1 MGFAERKNSIV
12 MKKTYQTAELQIVRV
27 AGNDIVTTSVTTHNE
42 KGNGVQLSPSR
53 NRSIWD

>member
-1 MGFAERKNSIV
+1 

-27 AGNDIVTTSVTTHNE
+27 AGNDIVTTSITTHNGM
-42 KGNGVQLSPSR
+42 GNGTQLSPSR